1 MTYQELLDELSGPML
16 RDRSD
21 LIAGPSDE
29 AWGDATL
36 LSYIADAERRFAR
49 RTLCLR
55 DSTTEALTQVELEEG
70 VQNYVLSPL
79 VIAVMSARY
88 NLDDRDLPRSAHAEA
103 GGGYVQAFRGWD
115 PNSGVMPGRPYGWWT
130 DESVGANQRVTLRID
145 SLPTAADAGA
155 LLYLRICRLP
165 LAVASADNL
174 DSSPEIAEE
183 YHLDLLEWAAY
194 RALRNHDVDTE
205 QAEKR
210 DDHKARWEE
219 VIKEVR
225 NENMKR
231 MHAGVGW
238 RFGANGFSYAG
249 NS

>member
-1 MTYQELLDELSGPML
+1 MAIEQVREKLLAEVESL
-16 RDRSD
+16 RGE
-21 LIAGPSDE
+21 IASLMQ
-29 AWGDATL
+29 AAVQV
-36 LSYIADAERRFAR
+36 S
-49 RTLCLR
+49 
-55 DSTTEALTQVELEEG
+55 TEALTQVELEEG

-88 NLDDRDLPRSAHAEA
+88 NLDDRDLPRSGHAEA

-210 DDHKARWEE
+210 DKIAGAAASSSSSSSSLSSSALHPSFAPSSFSFTAAPPPSALAQAQAQLAQVSARA
-219 VIKEVR
+219 R
-225 NENMKR
+225 AR
-231 MHAGVGW
+231 A
-238 RFGANGFSYAG
+238 RPRPA
-249 NS
+249 